1 MEKNLKQGVISY
13 KSPIR
18 DFGLLDL
25 EKWVVALPLHIDA
38 SRSQRMLGS
47 LMVRQDQMKRL
58 VLVGRG

>member
-18 DFGLLDL
+18 DFGLL
-25 EKWVVALPLHIDA
+25 EKWVVALPLHINA
-38 SRSQRMLGS
+38 SRSQRMLEPV
-47 LMVRQDQMKRL
+47 MARQDQMKRL